1 MHGMVVTE
9 KPPGGR
15 CPAPRTRPEE
25 RESSAE
31 ELDAPDLP
39 KLLCC
44 AGLRLGGNTFIS
56 SSPPD
61 STFIFFKQLGNC
73 FKEKF

>member
-15 CPAPRTRPEE
+15 CPAPRMRSKE